1 MLAFFRDNLVGID
14 TSIDI
19 LHDIDLIRNML
30 ELVFDPIEQNG
41 TELIDIHLH
50 KDFDKRFIIMRFQC
64 LYEEVRIQSD
74 LI

>member
-1 MLAFFRDNLVGID
+1 MLAFFRDYLVGID

-41 TELIDIHLH
+41 TELIDIHLR
-50 KDFDKRFIIMRFQC
+50 KDFDKRFIIMRF
-64 LYEEVRIQSD
+64 
-74 LI
+74 

>member
-41 TELIDIHLH
+41 TELIDIDLH

>member
-1 MLAFFRDNLVGID
+1 MGID

-30 ELVFDPIEQNG
+30 ELVFDPIEQDG

-50 KDFDKRFIIMRFQC
+50 KDFDKRFIIMRF
-64 LYEEVRIQSD
+64 
-74 LI
+74 

>member
-50 KDFDKRFIIMRFQC
+50 KDFDKRFIIMRF
-64 LYEEVRIQSD
+64 
-74 LI
+74 